1 MESFWDIFYVPLGW
15 LMKLC
20 YTIIPNY
27 GVALILFALI
37 IKLLLCWFSI
47 RQQKNSIK
55 QAKLYPYERAIRR
68 KYNGGKDN
76 KATQQKMQQEIM
88 ELQQKEGY
96 NPLSGC
102 LPLLIQ
108 FPILIFVYNV
118 IRSPLRYIC
127 GLGSEVVAEIKKL
140 AEVSDEISALN
151 AMRADFSKF
160 ADNEAIKAGIGELTV
175 NDLPNFNMFGLDM
188 SVTPNKGGFVYLIIP
203 ILTFFILYF
212 SSKLTRRFSYQP
224 PKEDQTSEAELS
236 MKIMN
241 LTMPLLSVYIS
252 FMTPSV
258 VGVYWMYQNML
269 GVLQQFILSKVY
281 PIPRFTEE
289 ELKEAEKKIRGK
301 NVNSKKKKQKDPNR
315 PLPRSLHHIDDDE
328 YNARV
333 VAEPEKPVD
342 GEKKTVSSF
351 IEPVKVKEYPKENGG
366 KGENIKNIDNID
378 NG

>member
-15 LMKLC
+15 LMKMC
-20 YTIIPNY
+20 YTLIPNY

-37 IKLLLCWFSI
+37 IKLILCWFSI
-47 RQQKNSIK
+47 KQQKNSIK
-55 QAKLYPYERAIRR
+55 QARLYPYERAIRR
-68 KYNGGKDN
+68 KYNGGRDN
-76 KATQQKMQQEIM
+76 KTTQQKMQQEIM

-96 NPLSGC
+96 SPLSGC

-127 GLGSEVVAEIKKL
+127 GLSSVVVDKIKEM

-160 ADNEAIKAGIGELTV
+160 AEIEGIGDLTV
-175 NDLPNFNMFGLDM
+175 EKLPNFNMFGLDM
-188 SVTPNKGGFVYLIIP
+188 SVTPNGGGYIYLIIP
-203 ILTFFILYF
+203 ILTFFVLF
-212 SSKLTRRFSYQP
+212 FASKLTRRFSYQP
-224 PKEDQTSEAELS
+224 PREDQTPETELS

-241 LTMPLLSVYIS
+241 LTMPLISVFIS
-252 FMTPSV
+252 FSTPAV
-258 VGVYWMYQNML
+258 VGIYWMYQNML
-269 GVLQQFILSKVY
+269 GVLQQFILSKAY
-281 PIPRFTEE
+281 PLPKYTEE

-301 NVNSKKKKQKDPNR
+301 NVNSKKKNKQRDPNR

-333 VAEPEKPVD
+333 VDDGEKPES
-342 GEKKTVSSF
+342 GEKKTKSPF
-351 IEPVKVKEYPKENGG
+351 IEPVKLKDEADRNGKNGG
-366 KGENIKNIDNID
+366 
-378 NG
+378 